1 MASDSS
7 SKEIRPDLIRRTTG
21 GWIAV
26 SPSKCRI
33 SVGVTAP
40 TEDEAI
46 EGFRFVFSRWLEIL
60 ALKA

>member
-1 MASDSS
+1 MDANSTAQ
-7 SKEIRPDLIRRTTG
+7 EIRPDLIRRTTG

-33 SVGVTAP
+33 SVGVTAS

-46 EGFRFVFSRWLEIL
+46 ERFRFVFSRWLEIL
-60 ALKA
+60 ALK